1 MFGPHLTLDL
11 YGCDKK
17 KLIDKNFVFSV
28 LIELPELI
36 GMHRISEPQVTIY
49 NGNPESFDAGG
60 ISAFVLIAESHITI
74 HTFAKD
80 GFASVDI
87 FSCKD
92 FDTQKATDFIVG
104 KFHAEK
110 IEKNIIERGKDY
122 VKHYPNDVMQAN
134 EIVQRQR
141 RILKK

>member
-17 KLIDKNFVFSV
+17 KLVDDEFVSSF

-36 GMHRISEPQVTIY
+36 GMHRISQPNVTLY
-49 NGNPESFDAGG
+49 PGNPTSFDAGG

-74 HTFAKD
+74 HTFVKD

-87 FSCKD
+87 FSCKA
-92 FDTQKATDFIVG
+92 FNMELAIKYIVE
-104 KFHAEK
+104 KLRAEK
-110 IEKNIIERGKDY
+110 VEKNFIIRGKDY
-122 VKHYPNDVMQAN
+122 VKHYPA
-134 EIVQRQR
+134 
-141 RILKK
+141 